1 MVAAAAPPCHLAC
14 SEGTKK
20 TGSAAALRCVPADP
34 SLPACVATTPA
45 AAASSWFPG
54 SSLGARNVT
63 VCQKHVL
70 RFRSHD
76 EDDDD
81 DEGEEVSAVCDL

>member
-1 MVAAAAPPCHLAC
+1 MDL
-14 SEGTKK
+14 
-20 TGSAAALRCVPADP
+20 
-34 SLPACVATTPA
+34 LP
-45 AAASSWFPG
+45 
-54 SSLGARNVT
+54 LQRNVT

-81 DEGEEVSAVCDL
+81 DEGEEVICDDDD